1 MINFFLI
8 LKHDEIEGKNCFAK
22 CFRQKKGRFTFCSI
36 FDERSGNRPAGNS
49 FTRSKSPWWI
59 FSIVLN
65 SCILVVSVKL
75 IYWWAASVAS
85 WWTFVMQL
93 MRGRPMAILL
103 KTIFCLTS
111 EKKTQCH
118 VEANVHTDVRDCF
131 FFLLA
136 VFINTPFTLDIKME
150 TIGSKNENHSCH
162 VLLLIS
168 TFYLCYDQ
176 RKIKYIIKRIIFDT
190 ITTK

>member
-1 MINFFLI
+1 MQTYGGIKWLI
-8 LKHDEIEGKNCFAK
+8 LSSFWDAMKLREKIVSPNVSD
-22 CFRQKKGRFTFCSI
+22 QKRKIHTCSI

-103 KTIFCLTS
+103 NTIFCLTS

-131 FFLLA
+131 FSF
-136 VFINTPFTLDIKME
+136 
-150 TIGSKNENHSCH
+150 
-162 VLLLIS
+162 
-168 TFYLCYDQ
+168 
-176 RKIKYIIKRIIFDT
+176 
-190 ITTK
+190 

>member
-1 MINFFLI
+1 MKLREKIVSPNVS
-8 LKHDEIEGKNCFAK
+8 D
-22 CFRQKKGRFTFCSI
+22 QKRKIHTCSI

-118 VEANVHTDVRDCF
+118 VEANVHTDVRDWF

-168 TFYLCYDQ
+168 TFYLCYDHA
-176 RKIKYIIKRIIFDT
+176 
-190 ITTK
+190 TKDWIYN

>member
-1 MINFFLI
+1 MKEMVIDL
-8 LKHDEIEGKNCFAK
+8 
-22 CFRQKKGRFTFCSI
+22 R
-36 FDERSGNRPAGNS
+36 GNS

-131 FFLLA
+131 FSPSSGIHKHTVHIGYQDGNNWEQEREPFLSRFATYFHFL
-136 VFINTPFTLDIKME
+136 FMLRP
-150 TIGSKNENHSCH
+150 
-162 VLLLIS
+162 
-168 TFYLCYDQ
+168 
-176 RKIKYIIKRIIFDT
+176 
-190 ITTK
+190 TKD

>member
-1 MINFFLI
+1 M
-8 LKHDEIEGKNCFAK
+8 A
-22 CFRQKKGRFTFCSI
+22 
-36 FDERSGNRPAGNS
+36 DERNGNRPAGNS

-103 KTIFCLTS
+103 KRKHNAMS
-111 EKKTQCH
+111 KQMYTQTLEI
-118 VEANVHTDVRDCF
+118 VF

>member
-1 MINFFLI
+1 M
-8 LKHDEIEGKNCFAK
+8 A
-22 CFRQKKGRFTFCSI
+22 
-36 FDERSGNRPAGNS
+36 DERNGNRPAGNS

-131 FFLLA
+131 FPLLA

-176 RKIKYIIKRIIFDT
+176 RKIKYIIKGIIFDT

>member
-1 MINFFLI
+1 MG
-8 LKHDEIEGKNCFAK
+8 HEEIRKKNCFAK
-22 CFRQKKGRFTFCSI
+22 YFRQKGRFTLSSV
-36 FDERSGNRPAGNS
+36 FDHQKADKRNGNRPAGNS

-75 IYWWAASVAS
+75 IYWWAATVAS

-111 EKKTQCH
+111 VKKIQCH
-118 VEANVHTDVRDCF
+118 VEAMYTQTLEIVFPSSGIHKHTVH
-131 FFLLA
+131 
-136 VFINTPFTLDIKME
+136 
-150 TIGSKNENHSCH
+150 IGFQDGNNW
-162 VLLLIS
+162 
-168 TFYLCYDQ
+168 
-176 RKIKYIIKRIIFDT
+176 
-190 ITTK
+190 

>member
-1 MINFFLI
+1 M
-8 LKHDEIEGKNCFAK
+8 A
-22 CFRQKKGRFTFCSI
+22 
-36 FDERSGNRPAGNS
+36 DERNGNRPAGNS

-131 FFLLA
+131 FFPSSGIHKHT
-136 VFINTPFTLDIKME
+136 VH
-150 TIGSKNENHSCH
+150 IGYQDGNNWEQERESFLSRFATYFHFLFMLRPCNERLN
-162 VLLLIS
+162 I
-168 TFYLCYDQ
+168 
-176 RKIKYIIKRIIFDT
+176 
-190 ITTK
+190 

>member
-1 MINFFLI
+1 M
-8 LKHDEIEGKNCFAK
+8 A
-22 CFRQKKGRFTFCSI
+22 
-36 FDERSGNRPAGNS
+36 DERNGNRPAGNS

-111 EKKTQCH
+111 EKKHNAMSKQMYTQTLEIVFFPSSGIH
-118 VEANVHTDVRDCF
+118 KHTVHIGYQDGNNWEHEREP
-131 FFLLA
+131 FLSRFATYFHFL
-136 VFINTPFTLDIKME
+136 FMLRP
-150 TIGSKNENHSCH
+150 
-162 VLLLIS
+162 
-168 TFYLCYDQ
+168 
-176 RKIKYIIKRIIFDT
+176 
-190 ITTK
+190 TKD